1 MSNFMQMLSIF
12 PQFMEQM
19 KGLNSDSVIDGLVKS
34 GKFTQEQVEQARQ
47 EAQRMS
53 GQFEQFRN
61 MFGFNK

>member
-12 PQFMEQM
+12 PQFMQQM

-47 EAQRMS
+47 EAQRMN